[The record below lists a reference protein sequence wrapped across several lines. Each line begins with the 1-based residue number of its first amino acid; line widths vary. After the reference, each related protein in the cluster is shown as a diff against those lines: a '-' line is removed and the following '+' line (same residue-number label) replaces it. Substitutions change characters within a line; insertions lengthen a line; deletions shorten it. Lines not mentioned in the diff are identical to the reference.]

1 MVLYLFTFV
10 EYLFLQKVVDT
21 VYSLL
26 DVAADGAADVVN
38 IKVAVQI
45 ELNQQ
50 PNFLSKTKLS
60 PPDQQVWG
68 ADQGETGG
76 RALLFAWHCHDH

>member
-1 MVLYLFTFV
+1 MYIQHLLSI
-10 EYLFLQKVVDT
+10 FLQKVVDT

-26 DVAADGAADVVN
+26 DVAKDGAADVVN

-45 ELNQQ
+45 ELNEQ

-60 PPDQQVWG
+60 G
-68 ADQGETGG
+68 SRSASLGG
-76 RALLFAWHCHDH
+76 

>member
-1 MVLYLFTFV
+1 MCGSMKWYCGFTFV
-10 EYLFLQKVVDT
+10 FLQKVVDT

-26 DVAADGAADVVN
+26 DVAKDGAADVVN

-45 ELNQQ
+45 ELNEQ

-60 PPDQQVWG
+60 G
-68 ADQGETGG
+68 SRSASLGG
-76 RALLFAWHCHDH
+76 